1 MLHAVAVF
9 TVYVVS
15 GKLGLA
21 FASLHASAT
30 PVWPPAG
37 IALGALLLFGSRVW
51 PAIFAGAFV
60 VNVTTSGS
68 VLTSLGIAGGNTLE
82 ALLGAYLVRR
92 FARGAAAFERAQDIF
107 KLAALAAIGSTA
119 VSATIGVATL
129 VLTGHAALRDAG
141 WIWLTWWLGDA
152 SGILLLTPL
161 VVLWGR
167 SSAEPLGHRRVE
179 VLALFTVVA
188 ASAVLVFG
196 GVLPEAW
203 RRLPT
208 AFVSIPPLLWAAYR
222 FGPRTLST
230 ALCVLFAVA
239 VAGTLRGSGPFAPYP
254 PSVSLPLVQSVLAMM
269 ALTTLPL
276 AAVVSER
283 RRADERN
290 RVLADIA
297 RSISDGPKTASAR
310 WRPDTTT
317 TS

>member
-37 IALGALLLFGSRVW
+37 IALGALLLFGWRMW
-51 PAIFAGAFV
+51 PAIFAGASV

-167 SSAEPLGHRRVE
+167 PSAEPLGHRRVE
-179 VLALFTVVA
+179 VLALFTA
-188 ASAVLVFG
+188 TAG
-196 GVLPEAW
+196 GGCSSW
-203 RRLPT
+203 R
-208 AFVSIPPLLWAAYR
+208 
-222 FGPRTLST
+222 
-230 ALCVLFAVA
+230 
-239 VAGTLRGSGPFAPYP
+239 
-254 PSVSLPLVQSVLAMM
+254 
-269 ALTTLPL
+269 
-276 AAVVSER
+276 
-283 RRADERN
+283 
-290 RVLADIA
+290 
-297 RSISDGPKTASAR
+297 
-310 WRPDTTT
+310 TTT
-317 TS
+317 MRARCFASSCASWATTSTTSPMA